1 MGGAPITAQ
10 FSSSKAMTF
19 SGKSGPLFHIEHRNV
34 NTSLTDFEIDNN
46 KYKGVL

>member
-10 FSSSKAMTF
+10 FSSSKDMTF
-19 SGKSGPLFHIEHRNV
+19 SGKSGSEFHIEYRNV
-34 NTSLTDFEIDNN
+34 NTSLTDFDIDGN